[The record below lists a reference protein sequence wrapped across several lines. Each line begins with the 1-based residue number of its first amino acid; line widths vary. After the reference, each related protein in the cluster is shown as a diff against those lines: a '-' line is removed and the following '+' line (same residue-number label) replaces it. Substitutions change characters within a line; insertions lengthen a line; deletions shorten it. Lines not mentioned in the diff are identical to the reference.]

1 MQAGIIYGYVGQVE
15 KIISMMKKELGS
27 EDVNLRYFSVKT
39 IGTDIIGHFE
49 KFVFVG
55 KEKNEY
61 IEIKSVH
68 FIKDTLLRI
77 RSLWDF

>member
-1 MQAGIIYGYVGQVE
+1 MQIGDVWNSYCVMSYYVFN
-15 KIISMMKKELGS
+15 
-27 EDVNLRYFSVKT
+27 VNLRYFSVKT